1 MKKFLWGFIFLC
13 LIFIM
18 LLVHGYN
25 ENRSLDVDELTIR
38 LPDLPDN
45 LDQLKIVHLSD
56 IHFPKN
62 RIDPDQL
69 IKETQKADPD
79 VIFLTGDLIDR
90 SASVEDVPLA
100 ELIRSLSQIA
110 PTYSVSGNHETSSR
124 QLDQWNDIMTE
135 NGAVLLENN
144 THIATLSGEKIAIM
158 GVKDGNQTSMIPLS
172 EDIKELPILLL
183 AHRPEF
189 FPSYTTDNPD
199 IQPDVTFSG
208 HAHGGQIRLPFIG
221 GLFAPG
227 QGFFPKYTSG
237 VYSSSQNADQKLVVS
252 RGIGN
257 SLFPLR
263 INNKPHFI
271 VITLTNQ

>member
-1 MKKFLWGFIFLC
+1 MKKILWGFIFLC

-62 RIDPDQL
+62 RIDPNQL

-90 SASVEDVPLA
+90 SASIEDVPLA
-100 ELIRSLSQIA
+100 ELIRNLSQIA

-124 QLDQWNDIMTE
+124 QLDQWNDIMTK
-135 NGAVLLENN
+135 NGAVLLENDI
-144 THIATLSGEKIAIM
+144 HIATLSGEKIAIM

-172 EDIKELPILLL
+172 EDIKELPVLLL

-189 FPSYTTDNPD
+189 FSSYTTDNPD

-237 VYSSSQNADQKLVVS
+237 VYSSSQNADQKLVVC

>member
-1 MKKFLWGFIFLC
+1 MKKILWGFIFLC

-90 SASVEDVPLA
+90 SASIEDVPLA
-100 ELIRSLSQIA
+100 ELIQSLSQIA

-135 NGAVLLENN
+135 NGAVLLENDI
-144 THIATLSGEKIAIM
+144 HIATRSGEKIAIM
-158 GVKDGNQTSMIPLS
+158 GVIDGNQTSMIPLS
-172 EDIKELPILLL
+172 EDIKELPVLLL
-183 AHRPEF
+183 AHRPEC

-252 RGIGN
+252 RGI
-257 SLFPLR
+257 
-263 INNKPHFI
+263 
-271 VITLTNQ
+271 

>member
-1 MKKFLWGFIFLC
+1 MKKILWGFIFLC

-90 SASVEDVPLA
+90 SASIEDVPLA
-100 ELIRSLSQIA
+100 ELIQSLSQIA

-135 NGAVLLENN
+135 NGAVLLENDI
-144 THIATLSGEKIAIM
+144 HIATLSGEKIAIM
-158 GVKDGNQTSMIPLS
+158 GVKDRNQTSMIPLS
-172 EDIKELPILLL
+172 EDIKELPVLLL
-183 AHRPEF
+183 SHRPEF
-189 FPSYTTDNPD
+189 FPSYTTDNHD

>member
-25 ENRSLDVDELTIR
+25 ENCSLDVDELTIR

>member
-1 MKKFLWGFIFLC
+1 MKKILWGFIFLC

-62 RIDPDQL
+62 RIDPNQL

-90 SASVEDVPLA
+90 SASIEDVPLA
-100 ELIRSLSQIA
+100 ELIRNLSQIA

-124 QLDQWNDIMTE
+124 QLDQWNDIMTK
-135 NGAVLLENN
+135 NGAVLLENDI
-144 THIATLSGEKIAIM
+144 HIATLSGEKIAIM

-172 EDIKELPILLL
+172 EDIKELPVLLL

-189 FPSYTTDNPD
+189 FPSYTTDNSD

-237 VYSSSQNADQKLVVS
+237 IYSSSQNADQKLVVS

>member
-13 LIFIM
+13 LIFII

-90 SASVEDVPLA
+90 SASIEDVPLA

>member
-18 LLVHGYN
+18 LMVHGYN

-90 SASVEDVPLA
+90 SASIEDVPLA
-100 ELIRSLSQIA
+100 ELIQSLSQIA

-227 QGFFPKYTSG
+227 QGFFPKHTSG

>member
-135 NGAVLLENN
+135 NGAVLLEND

-172 EDIKELPILLL
+172 EVIKELPILLL

>member
-1 MKKFLWGFIFLC
+1 MKKILWGFIFLC

-90 SASVEDVPLA
+90 SASIEDVPLA

>member
-90 SASVEDVPLA
+90 SASIEDVPLA
-100 ELIRSLSQIA
+100 ELIQSLSQIA

-135 NGAVLLENN
+135 NGAVLLEND
-144 THIATLSGEKIAIM
+144 THIATLSGEKVAIM

-172 EDIKELPILLL
+172 EDIRELPVLLL

-227 QGFFPKYTSG
+227 QEFFPKYTSG

>member
-90 SASVEDVPLA
+90 SASIEDVPLA

-172 EDIKELPILLL
+172 EDIKELPVLLL

-189 FPSYTTDNPD
+189 FSSYTTDNPD

>member
-1 MKKFLWGFIFLC
+1 MKKILWGFIFLC

-90 SASVEDVPLA
+90 SASIEDVPLA
-100 ELIRSLSQIA
+100 ELIQSLSQIA

-135 NGAVLLENN
+135 NGAVLLENDI
-144 THIATLSGEKIAIM
+144 HIATLSGEKIAIM

-172 EDIKELPILLL
+172 EDIKELPVLLL

-227 QGFFPKYTSG
+227 QGFSPKYTSG

>member
-13 LIFIM
+13 LIFII

-90 SASVEDVPLA
+90 SASIEDVPLA

-135 NGAVLLENN
+135 NGSVLLENN

>member
-90 SASVEDVPLA
+90 SASIEDVPLA
-100 ELIRSLSQIA
+100 ELIQSLSQIA

-135 NGAVLLENN
+135 NGAVLLENDI
-144 THIATLSGEKIAIM
+144 HIATLSGEKVAIM

-172 EDIKELPILLL
+172 EDIRELPVLLL
-183 AHRPEF
+183 AHHPEF

>member
-90 SASVEDVPLA
+90 SASIEDVPLA

-110 PTYSVSGNHETSSR
+110 PTYSVFGNHETSSR

>member
-1 MKKFLWGFIFLC
+1 MSV
-13 LIFIM
+13 LIFVCIAF
-18 LLVHGYN
+18 LIILIHGYN
-25 ENRSLDVDELTIR
+25 ENRSLDVDKLSIQ

-45 LDQLKIVHLSD
+45 LNQLKIVHLSD

-62 RIDPDQL
+62 RIDPDHL

-90 SASVEDVPLA
+90 SAAIEDVPLA
-100 ELIRSLSQIA
+100 ELIYDLSQIA
-110 PTYSVSGNHETSSR
+110 PTYSVSGNHETSSN
-124 QLDQWNDIMTE
+124 QLDEWNKIMTD
-135 NGAVLLENN
+135 NGAVLLENE
-144 THIATLSGEKIAIM
+144 THITTLLGEKVAIM
-158 GVKDGNQTSMIPLS
+158 GSKDMSKTSDIPFS
-172 EDIKELPILLL
+172 EDNKGLPIFLL

-189 FPSYTTDNPD
+189 FTSYVTDNPD
-199 IQPDVTFSG
+199 IHPDVIFSG

-237 VYSSSQNADQKLVVS
+237 VYSSPQNTDQKLVVS

>member
-172 EDIKELPILLL
+172 EAIKELPILLL

-271 VITLTNQ
+271 IITLTNQ

>member
-1 MKKFLWGFIFLC
+1 MKKILSG
-13 LIFIM
+13 LIFVCIAF
-18 LLVHGYN
+18 LIILIHGYN
-25 ENRSLDVDELTIR
+25 ENRSLDVDELSIR
-38 LPDLPDN
+38 LPDFPDN
-45 LDQLKIVHLSD
+45 LDQVKIVHISD

-62 RIDPDQL
+62 RINPEQL

-90 SASVEDVPLA
+90 SASIEDVPLA
-100 ELIRSLSQIA
+100 EVIHDLVQIA
-110 PTYSVSGNHETSSR
+110 PTYSVSGNHETSSN
-124 QLDQWNDIMTE
+124 QLDEWNKIMTQ
-135 NGAVLLENN
+135 NGATLLENE
-144 THIATLSGEKIAIM
+144 THITTLLGEKVAIM
-158 GVKDGNQTSMIPLS
+158 GLKDGNQTSDIPFS
-172 EDIKELPILLL
+172 EDIKGLPILLL

-189 FPSYTTDNPD
+189 FSSYITDNPD

-208 HAHGGQIRLPFIG
+208 HAHGGQIRLPIIG

-227 QGFFPKYTSG
+227 QGFLPKYTSG
-237 VYSSSQNADQKLVVS
+237 VYSSSVNADQKLVVS

>member
-18 LLVHGYN
+18 LMVHGYN

-90 SASVEDVPLA
+90 SASIEDVPLA
-100 ELIRSLSQIA
+100 ELIQSLSQIA

-135 NGAVLLENN
+135 NGAVLLENDI
-144 THIATLSGEKIAIM
+144 HIATLSGEKVAIM

-172 EDIKELPILLL
+172 EDIRELPVLLL
-183 AHRPEF
+183 AHHPEF

>member
-62 RIDPDQL
+62 RIDPDHL

-90 SASVEDVPLA
+90 TASIEDVPLA
-100 ELIRSLSQIA
+100 ELIQSLSQIA

-135 NGAVLLENN
+135 NGAVLLENDI
-144 THIATLSGEKIAIM
+144 HIATLSGEKVAIM

-172 EDIKELPILLL
+172 EDIRELPVLLL
-183 AHRPEF
+183 AHHPEF

>member
-90 SASVEDVPLA
+90 SASIEDVPLA
-100 ELIRSLSQIA
+100 ELIQSLSQIA

-135 NGAVLLENN
+135 NGAVLLEND
-144 THIATLSGEKIAIM
+144 THIATLSGEKVAIM

-172 EDIKELPILLL
+172 EDIRELPVLLL

-199 IQPDVTFSG
+199 IQPDATFSG
-208 HAHGGQIRLPFIG
+208 HAHGGQIRFPFIG

>member
-172 EDIKELPILLL
+172 KDIKELPILLL

-263 INNKPHFI
+263 INNNPHFI

>member
-90 SASVEDVPLA
+90 SASIEDVPLA
-100 ELIRSLSQIA
+100 ELIQSLSQIA

-135 NGAVLLENN
+135 NGAVLLEND
-144 THIATLSGEKIAIM
+144 THIATLSGEKVAIM

-172 EDIKELPILLL
+172 EDIRELPVLLL
-183 AHRPEF
+183 AHHPEF

>member
-1 MKKFLWGFIFLC
+1 
-13 LIFIM
+13 M

-90 SASVEDVPLA
+90 SSSVEDVPLA

>member
-13 LIFIM
+13 LIFII

-45 LDQLKIVHLSD
+45 LVQLKIVHLSD

-90 SASVEDVPLA
+90 SASIEDVPLA

>member
-90 SASVEDVPLA
+90 SASIEDVPLA
-100 ELIRSLSQIA
+100 ELIQSLSQIA

-135 NGAVLLENN
+135 NGAVLLENDI
-144 THIATLSGEKIAIM
+144 HIATLSGEKIAIM

-172 EDIKELPILLL
+172 EDIKELPVLLL

-263 INNKPHFI
+263 VNNKPHFI

>member
-90 SASVEDVPLA
+90 SASIEDVPLA

>member
-90 SASVEDVPLA
+90 SSSVEDVPLA

>member
-199 IQPDVTFSG
+199 IQLDVTFSG

-237 VYSSSQNADQKLVVS
+237 IYSSSQNADQKLVVS

>member
-227 QGFFPKYTSG
+227 QGFFPKFTSG
-237 VYSSSQNADQKLVVS
+237 VYSSSQNAYQKLVVS

>member
-18 LLVHGYN
+18 LMVHGYN

-90 SASVEDVPLA
+90 SASIEDVPLA